1 MNQTKLV
8 NLPIIGRVQHGEK
21 IKNKVIEYGYFIAK
35 SDDTYMQTYLNKF
48 DKLFKGKQSIDIE
61 FFNEEP
67 LSKKYVRYNQSG
79 EVCRSPEGS
88 NKASQRIKNRMATN
102 KLRYI

>member
-1 MNQTKLV
+1 MKQTQLV
-8 NLPIIGRVQHGEK
+8 NLPVIGRVQHGKK

-35 SDDTYMQTYLNKF
+35 SDDSYMQIYLDKF
-48 DKLFKGKQSIDIE
+48 DKLFKGKQSIEIE

-79 EVCRSPEGS
+79 EVCCSPEGS
-88 NKASQRIKNRMATN
+88 NKANQRVKNRMATN
-102 KLRYI
+102 RL